1 MIIRPRYP
9 ILKPQGGVVLNG
21 GHRLATGLLSAYLF
35 NEGGG
40 RRVNDIAGIDHL
52 ETWGPSGAG
61 SPTWDTARQVLDQT
75 TGVYAVASP
84 RLKINPP
91 LSIAW
96 RGYITGNAAAFAGI
110 FGLSENGTNANPYT
124 SYVLSFDNTATP
136 VVTCYFNR
144 GGTFTAIIAP
154 GVTGASLAT
163 GRPSLIVFTADA
175 SNNQKLYSNDAA
187 EISSGTYSWSTT
199 QYQSSARVSLG
210 AGNTS
215 DTGNAVARADF
226 GLIWNRA
233 LTRDEISE
241 LYREPYAW
249 VRPQGPAVR
258 RFFFGFA
265 TSQTITGSTTI
276 ASGEVV
282 GSGGSVTLAEQFV
295 TGSSAIA
302 SGESFFSGGTVSVD
316 LTITGV
322 TTIASGEAFDTG
334 GSVTLPSPQTITG
347 VSTIAS
353 GESFLSPGRLDYVL
367 TGYSPIATGET
378 FLTGGAVIG
387 SRAYTVFVRGRDRTN
402 WIRESSINITEE
414 YGGRCAATFQ
424 LNNIGRSMFRPNW
437 DDEIVFYWGTGRIF
451 GGLVQHCK
459 EQAFDSRSE
468 VKIDVQCTDY
478 RELADRRTF
487 AKVYTGP
494 TFNMRAIL
502 QEIHSSKLAAE
513 GILWSYDDTENLTCT
528 GDRLVFDDDTVSECL
543 NRICAAFGASWR
555 IDHYRRLHVERAHFA
570 IAPHVIRDNGIW
582 RGLQVKRDGS
592 KMRTAQG
599 VRTSVPTG
607 GQRVSTLAGNGTHEY
622 RLAYSLNYAPKVV
635 VNTVEKT
642 VIAWV
647 DRGTAPWDFAWESAT
662 NLLRHQP
669 SQTAY
674 TSADSIVVT
683 HASSTLDVLWVEDTA
698 AQARIAERTGG
709 SGIVECVT
717 NARNIRDKG
726 IAQAFASKQRDC
738 HGTPVEELEFETD
751 TLGWHIGQ
759 QVSVDTSAPLA
770 FGTFFIQ
777 RVSINFIGATFLR
790 YQVSATRREL
800 PMIMGAEVTGANEL
814 TIDIDRPHEFPY
826 STTGEGITFGGIDGE
841 LGELLNGGTFTW
853 TTLDGFDE
861 GDDTR
866 LVVNVDPIDLTG
878 IEFTGGLGGYVPE
891 TGGPDPGEPFGG
903 STWTGT
909 GPGGETGGGIGGE
922 DAFVIT
928 DVNTTTNEVTTSSAH
943 GFSTTTD
950 ANKYRVAIWNVT
962 GATGGTTGGF
972 NGLSINTATTRI
984 TVTSTTKFIALD
996 VGSLN
1001 GAGSTP
1007 FVDDR
1012 KGRCASTDA
1021 VIRTIGPVDGGGG
1034 LLQRFGGAP
1043 PSNATQEVGT
1053 FFFIGAPVSVGPSA
1067 ASPWYAQQD
1076 LAVLESVSAQFDTPP
1091 SGSNVLLDIKQNG
1104 VSIFAA
1110 GQYLEYPAD
1119 GTGTVRATAFRESP
1133 LTVERDDKF
1142 DIDVVGVGS
1151 EFAGCNG
1158 KVHVVTKA

>member
-1 MIIRPRYP
+1 MIIRPRYN
-9 ILKPQGGVVLNG
+9 IIKPQGGVVLNS
-21 GHRLATGLLSAYLF
+21 GHRLATNLLSAYLL

-40 RRVNDIAGIDHL
+40 RRVNDIAGVDHL
-52 ETWGPSGAG
+52 ENWGATGSGN
-61 SPTWDTARQVLDQT
+61 PTWDSGRQVLDQT

-96 RGYITGNAAAFAGI
+96 RGYVTGNSAAYGGI
-110 FGLSENGTNANPYT
+110 FGVSENGSNANPYT

-136 VVTCYFNR
+136 VVACYFNR
-144 GGTFTAIIAP
+144 GGTFTAVIAT

-163 GRPSLIVFTADA
+163 GRPSLIVFTAYDGV
-175 SNNQKLYSNDAA
+175 QKLYVNDAN
-187 EISSGTYSWSTT
+187 EISSGTYAWTTT
-199 QYQSSARVSLG
+199 QYQSTARISFSEGNSADV
-210 AGNTS
+210 GNS
-215 DTGNAVARADF
+215 VLRADF
-226 GLIWNRA
+226 GMVWNRV
-233 LTRDEISE
+233 LSRDEVSE

-249 VRPQGPAVR
+249 VRPQGPAAR
-258 RFFFGFA
+258 RLFFGFA
-265 TSQTITGSTTI
+265 TSQTITGGSTI
-276 ASGEVV
+276 ASGEAFGV
-282 GSGGSVTLAEQFV
+282 GIVAGPI
-295 TGSSAIA
+295 TGDTTIA
-302 SGESFFSGGTVSVD
+302 SAESFFSGGTVSVD
-316 LTITGV
+316 LLITGSAPIASGEFFDTGGSVTLPSLQTITGV
-322 TTIASGEAFDTG
+322 TTIASG
-334 GSVTLPSPQTITG
+334 
-347 VSTIAS
+347 AS
-353 GESFLSPGRLDYVL
+353 FPSPGRLDYVL
-367 TGYSPIATGET
+367 TGYSPIASGET
-378 FLTGGAVIG
+378 FLAGGAVIG
-387 SRAYTVFVRGRDRTN
+387 DRAYTAFIRGRDRTN

-414 YGGRCAATFQ
+414 YSGRCAATFQ
-424 LNNIGRSMFRPNW
+424 LNNIGRSTYRPNW
-437 DDEIVFYWGTGRIF
+437 DDEIVFYWGANRIF
-451 GGLVQHCK
+451 GGLVQHCT
-459 EQAFDSRSE
+459 EQAYDSRSE
-468 VKIDVQCTDY
+468 IKIDVQCTDY

-494 TFNMRAIL
+494 TFSMRSIL
-502 QEIHSSKLAAE
+502 QEIYDSKLSAE
-513 GILWSYDDTENLTCT
+513 GILWDSETTEDLTCT

-555 IDHYRRLHVERAHFA
+555 IDHYRRLHVERNYFA

-582 RGLQVKRDGS
+582 RGLKIKRDGS

-642 VIAWV
+642 VIAWA

-669 SQTAY
+669 TQTAY
-674 TSADSIVVT
+674 TSADEIVVT
-683 HASSTLDVLWVEDTA
+683 HASSTLDVLWVEDTE
-698 AQARIAERTGG
+698 AQARIAARTGG

-726 IAQAFASKQRDC
+726 IAEAFASKQHDC
-738 HGTPVEELEFETD
+738 YGTPVEELEFETD

-759 QVSVDTSAPLA
+759 QLSVDTSAPLA

-800 PMIMGAEVTGANEL
+800 PLIMGAEVTGTSEL

-826 STTGEGITFGGIDGE
+826 GGTGEGITFGGIDGE
-841 LGELLNGGTFTW
+841 LGELINGGSFPYTVPGGI
-853 TTLDGFDE
+853 DP

-866 LVVNVDPIDLTG
+866 LVINVEPIDLTG
-878 IEFTGGLGGYVPE
+878 IEFGGGLGGYVPG

-903 STWTGT
+903 SVWTGT
-909 GPGGETGGGIGGE
+909 GPEGGAGGGIGGE

-928 DVNTTTNEVTTSSAH
+928 NVNTSTNEVTTSSAH
-943 GFSTTTD
+943 GFSTSTE

-996 VGSLN
+996 VGALN

-1012 KGRCASTDA
+1012 KGRCASTDTI
-1021 VIRTIGPVDGGGG
+1021 IRTIGPVDGGGG
-1034 LLQRFGGAP
+1034 LLQRFGGSP
-1043 PSNATQEVGT
+1043 PTNMTQEVGT

-1076 LAVLESVSAQFDTPP
+1076 LAVLESVSVQFDTPP
-1091 SGSNVLLDIKQNG
+1091 SGSNVILDIKQNG

-1110 GQYLEYPAD
+1110 SQYLEYPAD
-1119 GTGTVRATAFRESP
+1119 GTGTVRATAFRTSP
-1133 LTVERDDKF
+1133 LVVERDDKF
-1142 DIDVVGVGS
+1142 DVDVVGVGS
-1151 EFAGCNG
+1151 DFAGCNG